1 MQPKIQFS
9 VASARGTHTSCYFCD
24 SLGSGTIPYKS
35 AVSGGRPSRSTK
47 FCSFFCG
54 RTAPSIQSSNSP
66 RAVRK
71 SIKIRNLDD
80 NFAGAAAQ
88 VKIGPFRR
96 TFSSQVLLQIGP
108 GKVLQVASGHPVLT
122 QEQRLENRSSSR
134 QDQRSQ
140 VPTKQTTINSLS
152 LAKHYIRYP

>member
-1 MQPKIQFS
+1 MAYLLNFD
-9 VASARGTHTSCYFCD
+9 VA
-24 SLGSGTIPYKS
+24 
-35 AVSGGRPSRSTK
+35 
-47 FCSFFCG
+47 
-54 RTAPSIQSSNSP
+54 
-66 RAVRK
+66 
-71 SIKIRNLDD
+71 LDL
-80 NFAGAAAQ
+80 Q

-96 TFSSQVLLQIGP
+96 TFASSLLPQIVP

-122 QEQRLENRSSSR
+122 QEQRLENLSPSR